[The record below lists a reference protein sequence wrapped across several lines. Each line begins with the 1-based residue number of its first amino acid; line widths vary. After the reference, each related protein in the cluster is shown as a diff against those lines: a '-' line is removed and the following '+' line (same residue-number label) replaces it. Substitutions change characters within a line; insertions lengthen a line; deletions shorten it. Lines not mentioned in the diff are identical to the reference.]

1 VFRDEE
7 WPEPEDHNTEEDQT
21 DADNQ
26 IDLSFPGDQEDL
38 EEQEES
44 DALIT
49 SLVYTSVND
58 DAAELSEDD
67 CDVDDDDHGSGKE
80 GSLNQTTA
88 NYHIYSPGVP
98 PTTNLHAAS
107 NSADNDVHQ
116 QAEKDPKLT
125 EMEKNQRDGNIL
137 QTQLAMSVAKVLG
150 TTSLVKTLDK
160 ARKTLHEKRNR
171 NNKYCHDKYKDT
183 LACVQTQVLAA
194 HKSLSQE
201 IEQWE
206 KEFLL
211 KHGFAPT
218 YENFEQEEK
227 IKAAYK
233 KKRLSKKLLKH
244 WNITVHIYPS
254 S

>member
-1 VFRDEE
+1 
-7 WPEPEDHNTEEDQT
+7 
-21 DADNQ
+21 
-26 IDLSFPGDQEDL
+26 
-38 EEQEES
+38 
-44 DALIT
+44 
-49 SLVYTSVND
+49 
-58 DAAELSEDD
+58 
-67 CDVDDDDHGSGKE
+67 
-80 GSLNQTTA
+80 
-88 NYHIYSPGVP
+88 
-98 PTTNLHAAS
+98 
-107 NSADNDVHQ
+107 
-116 QAEKDPKLT
+116 
-125 EMEKNQRDGNIL
+125 MEKNQRDSNIL

-160 ARKTLHEKRNR
+160 ARKALHEKRNR

-211 KHGFAPT
+211 KHGFVPT